1 MSDEALDR
9 FRGYLLKRAPV
20 TDLDQEVLRHEMGAT
35 INRHRLTGRD
45 EGMQSFNTS
54 QLCGLVVA
62 QHGWT
67 REQVFVTGL
76 ILSALVDGE
85 FDIYQAAKDEGILPP
100 SWNWLAW
107 ADGFSGTEAELVARL
122 AAVPFDRERSGAV
135 ALATRNRPEA
145 IGNQLLGDFCD
156 PALATVYHRL
166 LRLALTG
173 PHADQIA
180 AHELVRLVDHLEIL
194 FAADVDAT
202 LALLVRATSMDH
214 PEILIAPFR
223 DAAGELTR
231 TALAQRHLERGRA
244 QEALAMVKDLRFLSS
259 AYDQAILVAALAAL
273 ECGKFEMAE
282 FYCRNIADE
291 DTRLKIVTRVAQ
303 ASGDV
308 GAEVDALTT
317 LYERNQHDV
326 QVFIQLIN
334 VLMRI
339 GQTALVSAL
348 CADAQ
353 ERFDGDPA
361 VNAIIRRVL
370 TNR

>member
-1 MSDEALDR
+1 
-9 FRGYLLKRAPV
+9 
-20 TDLDQEVLRHEMGAT
+20 
-35 INRHRLTGRD
+35 
-45 EGMQSFNTS
+45 
-54 QLCGLVVA
+54 
-62 QHGWT
+62 
-67 REQVFVTGL
+67 
-76 ILSALVDGE
+76 
-85 FDIYQAAKDEGILPP
+85 
-100 SWNWLAW
+100 
-107 ADGFSGTEAELVARL
+107 
-122 AAVPFDRERSGAV
+122 
-135 ALATRNRPEA
+135 
-145 IGNQLLGDFCD
+145 
-156 PALATVYHRL
+156 
-166 LRLALTG
+166 
-173 PHADQIA
+173 
-180 AHELVRLVDHLEIL
+180 
-194 FAADVDAT
+194 
-202 LALLVRATSMDH
+202 
-214 PEILIAPFR
+214 
-223 DAAGELTR
+223 
-231 TALAQRHLERGRA
+231 
-244 QEALAMVKDLRFLSS
+244 MVKDLRFLSS

-361 VNAIIRRVL
+361 INAIIRRVL
-370 TNR
+370 TNK